1 MDDVSS
7 DGVNAAKAARKA
19 EGCSRHKAVSRL
31 VDYGK
36 QPLPRSVVEDVAW
49 ELGVSPLR
57 QPSVLTA
64 KSLRHVL
71 QIGSSIG
78 STRRL

>member
-1 MDDVSS
+1 MIDLHDLKRRLRIE
-7 DGVNAAKAARKA
+7 GKLAVN
-19 EGCSRHKAVSRL
+19 VRL
-31 VDYGK
+31 DLRIPFDYGK

>member
-7 DGVNAAKAARKA
+7 DGVNAAKAARRA
-19 EGCSRHKAVSRL
+19 EGCRRHKAISRL

-36 QPLPRSVVEDVAW
+36 QPLPRSE
-49 ELGVSPLR
+49 
-57 QPSVLTA
+57 PSVLMA

-71 QIGSSIG
+71 QVSEGWSTGSS
-78 STRRL
+78 RRL